1 MSYFEKVRE
10 KLSGEMEIFC
20 LEQVDSTTVITPNT
34 WFEVDIHGN
43 LIVNAFGDGK
53 GGDEA

>member
-1 MSYFEKVRE
+1 MDGPCIV
-10 KLSGEMEIFC
+10 
-20 LEQVDSTTVITPNT
+20 EQMDSTTVIPPNT

>member
-1 MSYFEKVRE
+1 MSG
-10 KLSGEMEIFC
+10 SA
-20 LEQVDSTTVITPNT
+20 EQMDSTTVIPPNT